1 MFLMLAIIC
10 EREEKQMKKQWK
22 SFWGGVFVC
31 LLLVGLIGS
40 AAATIGK
47 RTVEVDYN
55 NIKVTM
61 NGTAVNLVDANG
73 SAVEPFAINGTTYL
87 PVRAVANSLGLDVGW
102 DGATSTVTLANK
114 ASEQQTDLLEALKFY
129 KYMEDTTEYGEAI
142 LDLMWDSIFLENTAE
157 AAAALQDLDDS
168 ISLLSTRA
176 EDYTNM
182 RNALAARQ
190 NLSDELTPASACIE
204 DLVRAA
210 QQMKT
215 AQAYAES
222 FLRTNNTEDY
232 NKFVTWYQTAYDLL
246 QDAEGKSYDAFD
258 VIINQLLPGGY

>member
-1 MFLMLAIIC
+1 
-10 EREEKQMKKQWK
+10 MKKPWK
-22 SFWGGVFVC
+22 SFWGGALVC

-40 AAATIGK
+40 AAATVGK

-55 NIKVTM
+55 NIQVTM

-102 DGATSTVTLANK
+102 DGATSTVTLEDK
-114 ASEQQTDLLEALKFY
+114 SSEQQTDLLEALKFY

-142 LDLMWDSIFLENTAE
+142 LDLMWNSIFLEDTAE
-157 AAAALQDLDDS
+157 AVAALRDLDDS
-168 ISLLSTRA
+168 ISLLSTRV

-182 RNALAARQ
+182 RNALAARK

-204 DLVRAA
+204 DLVNGA
-210 QQMKT
+210 QYMKT
-215 AQAYAES
+215 AQTYAEAY
-222 FLRTNNTEDY
+222 LRTNSTEDY
-232 NKFVTWYQTAYDLL
+232 NHFATWYKMSYDLL
-246 QDAEGKSYDAFD
+246 QDAEEKSYDTFD
-258 VIINQLLPGGY
+258 VIMDQLLPGEY